1 METGVMPSSSAVS
14 RFIFKAAPV
23 YAEERSGIPI
33 PFLGRSRAG
42 AQQGELTCAGL
53 MGHSPLNG
61 STTNQGAL
69 AGQGWLLA
77 LL

>member
-1 METGVMPSSSAVS
+1 MPSSSAVS

-42 AQQGELTCAGL
+42 AQQGELSCPGQHGL

-69 AGQGWLLA
+69 AGQG
-77 LL
+77 